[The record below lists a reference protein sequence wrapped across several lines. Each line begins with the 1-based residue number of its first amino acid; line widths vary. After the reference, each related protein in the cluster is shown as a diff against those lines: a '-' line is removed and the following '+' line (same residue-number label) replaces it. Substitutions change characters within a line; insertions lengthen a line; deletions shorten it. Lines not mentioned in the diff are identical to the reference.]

1 MAEFI
6 EPFRDICQGK
16 SGMIADQWELPS
28 GTGYSSRIMSINLN
42 QPKSVQAENR
52 PAAAEVMARFVG
64 KTAIVTGAS
73 DQGIGGAVAER
84 LAREG
89 AAIVLLSRSEPK
101 RLLKRLHRMER
112 GVLWT
117 PCDVTKPLDVQQAV
131 AKAAAQFG
139 QIDVLV
145 NNAGVEYARP
155 FEEFTDE
162 QWQDLLEVNLFGAI
176 RLCRA
181 VLPHFPATGGAI
193 VNVASALALGGCPS
207 FTIYSAGKAGLIGL
221 TQSLAWELAPRK
233 IRVVAVAPALVATPM
248 TLKHMQHLT
257 PEVHKQLEAIHPL
270 GVGLPHDVAGAVA
283 FLASEDAAWVTGVTL
298 PLGWAAHYALPVSH
312 FMAPAEAIVSD
323 PPKASKPR

>member
-1 MAEFI
+1 
-6 EPFRDICQGK
+6 
-16 SGMIADQWELPS
+16 
-28 GTGYSSRIMSINLN
+28 MSINSN
-42 QPKSVQAENR
+42 TPKKIQAEQ
-52 PAAAEVMARFVG
+52 PVAVEVLARFVG
-64 KTAIVTGAS
+64 KTAIITGAS

-89 AAIVLLSRSEPK
+89 AAVALFSRTEPK
-101 RLLKRLHRMER
+101 RLLKRLHRSQR
-112 GVLWT
+112 SVLWV
-117 PCDVTKPLDVQQAV
+117 PCDVTKPRDVTQAV
-131 AKAAAQFG
+131 EKTLSQFG

-155 FEEFTDE
+155 FEKFTDDE
-162 QWQDLLEVNLFGAI
+162 WQGLLEVNLHGAI

-181 VLPHFPATGGAI
+181 ALPHFPESGGAI
-193 VNVASALALGGCPS
+193 INVASALALGGCPS

-233 IRVVAVAPALVATPM
+233 IRVLAIAPALVATPM

-283 FLASEDAAWVTGVTL
+283 FLASSDAAWITGVTL
-298 PLGWAAHYALPVSH
+298 PLGWAPHYALPVSH
-312 FMAPAEAIVSD
+312 FMASADEGVSGQAK
-323 PPKASKPR
+323 PSKPR

>member
-1 MAEFI
+1 
-6 EPFRDICQGK
+6 
-16 SGMIADQWELPS
+16 
-28 GTGYSSRIMSINLN
+28 MSIEMN
-42 QPKSVQAENR
+42 QVNSDQPQGR
-52 PAAAEVMARFVG
+52 PAGSEVLARFVG
-64 KTAIVTGAS
+64 KIAIVTGAS

-89 AAIVLLSRSEPK
+89 ASIALLSRTEPK
-101 RLLKRLHRMER
+101 RLLKRLNRMNR
-112 GVLWT
+112 PALWT
-117 PCDVTKPLDVQQAV
+117 ECDVTKPAEVEQSIEKIV
-131 AKAAAQFG
+131 AQFG

-155 FEEFTDE
+155 FESFSDE
-162 QWQDLLEVNLFGAI
+162 QWQGLLEVNLHGAI

-181 VLPHFPATGGAI
+181 VLPHFPAEGGAI

-257 PEVHKQLEAIHPL
+257 PDVHKQLEAIHPL
-270 GVGLPHDVAGAVA
+270 GVGLPNDVAGAVA
-283 FLASEDAAWVTGVTL
+283 FLASEDGSWITGITL
-298 PLGWAAHYALPVSH
+298 PLGWASHYALPVDH
-312 FMAPAEAIVSD
+312 FMAGPTAATVEDS
-323 PPKASKPR
+323 KMRKPR